1 MADITNATAG
11 LRAGVLVGAIGI
23 GLAAW
28 FASDAT
34 TVGAGERTPGAAAPA
49 AWSEI
54 KWPFP
59 MDQWGL
65 GRAFQCR
72 AADCNT
78 DISLYLRAKL
88 GFCNCTTGVSDDAEL
103 DRVGDLELL
112 SSKFDGL
119 RDGQPITVGW
129 MKGRSRPY
137 RVTMAYA
144 PARTALA
151 IAFNDKCDVVVAT
164 VVANDMAAAE
174 RAALSFLN
182 GDLVLR
188 WAERELG
195 L

>member
-1 MADITNATAG
+1 MTG
-11 LRAGVLVGAIGI
+11 LRAGVLVGAIAA
-23 GLAAW
+23 GLAALL
-28 FASDAT
+28 AGDAMT
-34 TVGAGERTPGAAAPA
+34 AGAGERTPGAAAS
-49 AWSEI
+49 AWSEV

-112 SSKFDGL
+112 SSKFEGL
-119 RDGQPITVGW
+119 RDGQPIIVGW

-144 PARTALA
+144 PARSALA
-151 IAFNDKCDVVVAT
+151 LAFNDKCDVVVAT

-188 WAERELG
+188 WAEKELG

>member
-1 MADITNATAG
+1 MADISNAMAG
-11 LRAGVLVGAIGI
+11 LRAGVFVGAIAVGVAAL
-23 GLAAW
+23 LAG
-28 FASDAT
+28 DAM
-34 TVGAGERTPGAAAPA
+34 TVAAGERTPGAAASS
-49 AWSEI
+49 AWSEV

-72 AADCNT
+72 AADCAT

-88 GFCNCTTGVSDDAEL
+88 GFCNCTSGVSDDAEL

-119 RDGQPITVGW
+119 RDGRPITVGW

-144 PARTALA
+144 PARSALA
-151 IAFNDKCDVVVAT
+151 IAFNDKCDV
-164 VVANDMAAAE
+164 
-174 RAALSFLN
+174 
-182 GDLVLR
+182 
-188 WAERELG
+188 
-195 L
+195 